1 MTFLLGVLG
10 LGLVAALVALV
21 MPREA
26 PREVVSVTRNA
37 ALLPASQSPVGKSSA
52 PGAMTVDGDRFVLA
66 VDTPEGTRFVTTGD
80 GSDVAVNIDG
90 RSIRFDRVAFDSTLG
105 VSVLRTDAT
114 TNFAASLT
122 RGPSGSPPVGTSVVV
137 RGSTNILGAVGV
149 TITTDTTSFVPLAGE
164 VLTADLAE
172 SLPVE
177 DSSGQLLGL
186 YSERGGA
193 RGYIPIGAIDVLLSR
208 SH

>member
-1 MTFLLGVLG
+1 MNFLLGVLG

-21 MPREA
+21 MPRDA
-26 PREVVSVTRNA
+26 PREVVPATRNA

-66 VDTPEGTRFVTTGD
+66 VDAPEGTRFVTTGD

-90 RSIRFDRVAFDSTLG
+90 RSIRFDRVVFDSTLG

-114 TNFAASLT
+114 TNFAASPT
-122 RGPSGSPPVGTSVVV
+122 RAPGGTPPVGTSVVV
-137 RGSTNILGAVGV
+137 RGSIDVPATIGIS
-149 TITTDTTSFVPLAGE
+149 ITTDTSSFVPLAGE
-164 VLTADLAE
+164 VFAVDVAE
-172 SLPVE
+172 SSPVE
-177 DSSGQLLGL
+177 DSSGRLLGL
-186 YSERGGA
+186 YTERGSA

-208 SH
+208 SR